1 MEIRPFNSLGSLRFG
16 QSDRSDCVACYGEPK
31 VIRTNHEGIEE
42 FHYKRF
48 IFRFDSVTN
57 LVREC
62 TLLPKASAT
71 IDGIKLTWD
80 NEFLRKACDRDGN
93 AKNVYGFI
101 VLNNLGI
108 AITGLHDKD
117 KSQLAVTAFSRGDF
131 DDLLVGSSPFE
142 AD

>member
-1 MEIRPFNSLGSLRFG
+1 M
-16 QSDRSDCVACYGEPK
+16 
-31 VIRTNHEGIEE
+31 
-42 FHYKRF
+42 
-48 IFRFDSVTN
+48 TN